1 MQSDGRKPDNA
12 AESGHKP
19 TANQMKEVKIMERT
33 VRIFWEDE
41 YLGEVL
47 TNGSLSKTG
56 AIYALG
62 YDVNDPADCEQAYNN
77 GFAAAYIDDNGD
89 YQIDT
94 IGINF
99 R

>member
-1 MQSDGRKPDNA
+1 MTGRKAPVMRLRVVT
-12 AESGHKP
+12 SPPQIK
-19 TANQMKEVKIMERT
+19 MKEVKIMERT

-41 YLGEVL
+41 YLGDVL

-62 YDVNDPADCEQAYNN
+62 YDVNDPDDCEQAYNN
-77 GFAAAYIDDNGD
+77 GFAAAYVDDNGN

>member
-1 MQSDGRKPDNA
+1 
-12 AESGHKP
+12 
-19 TANQMKEVKIMERT
+19 MERT

-56 AIYALG
+56 AVYALG

-77 GFAAAYIDDNGD
+77 GFAAAYVDDNGD

>member
-1 MQSDGRKPDNA
+1 MTGASPVMRLRVVTSPPQIKKRKRL
-12 AESGHKP
+12 
-19 TANQMKEVKIMERT
+19 KIMERT
-33 VRIFWEDE
+33 VRIFWEDK

-77 GFAAAYIDDNGD
+77 GFAAAYVDDNGD

>member
-1 MQSDGRKPDNA
+1 MTGASPVMRLRVVTSSPQIK
-12 AESGHKP
+12 
-19 TANQMKEVKIMERT
+19 MKEVKIMERT

-47 TNGSLSKTG
+47 TNGSLSKAG

-77 GFAAAYIDDNGD
+77 GFAAAYVDDNGN

>member
-1 MQSDGRKPDNA
+1 
-12 AESGHKP
+12 
-19 TANQMKEVKIMERT
+19 MERT
-33 VRIFWEDE
+33 VRIYWEDE

-47 TNGSLSKTG
+47 TNGSLSKAG

-62 YDVNDPADCEQAYNN
+62 YDVNDPDDCEQAYNN
-77 GFAAAYIDDNGD
+77 GFAAAYVDDNGD

-94 IGINF
+94 NGINF

>member
-1 MQSDGRKPDNA
+1 
-12 AESGHKP
+12 
-19 TANQMKEVKIMERT
+19 MERT

-41 YLGEVL
+41 YLGDVL

-56 AIYALG
+56 AVYALG

-77 GFAAAYIDDNGD
+77 GFVAAYVDDNGN

>member
-1 MQSDGRKPDNA
+1 MTGASPVMRRH
-12 AESGHKP
+12 GHKP
-19 TANQMKEVKIMERT
+19 VANIKMKEVKIMERT

-62 YDVNDPADCEQAYNN
+62 YDVNDPIDREQAYNN
-77 GFAAAYIDDNGD
+77 GVAAAYVDDNGD

>member
-1 MQSDGRKPDNA
+1 MTGASPVMRLRVVTSPPQIK
-12 AESGHKP
+12 
-19 TANQMKEVKIMERT
+19 TKEVKIMERT
-33 VRIFWEDE
+33 VRIFWEDK
-41 YLGEVL
+41 YLGDVL

-77 GFAAAYIDDNGD
+77 GFAAAYVDDNGD

>member
-1 MQSDGRKPDNA
+1 MTGASPVMRLRVVTSPPQIK
-12 AESGHKP
+12 
-19 TANQMKEVKIMERT
+19 TKEVRIMERT

-77 GFAAAYIDDNGD
+77 GFAAAYVDDNGN

>member
-1 MQSDGRKPDNA
+1 MTGASPVMRLRVVTSPPQIK
-12 AESGHKP
+12 
-19 TANQMKEVKIMERT
+19 TKEVRIMERT

-56 AIYALG
+56 AVYALG
-62 YDVNDPADCEQAYNN
+62 YDVNDSADCEQAYNN
-77 GFAAAYIDDNGD
+77 GFAAAYVDDNGN

>member
-1 MQSDGRKPDNA
+1 
-12 AESGHKP
+12 
-19 TANQMKEVKIMERT
+19 MERT

-41 YLGEVL
+41 YLGDVL

-62 YDVNDPADCEQAYNN
+62 YDVNDPSDCEQAYNN
-77 GFAAAYIDDNGD
+77 GFAAAYVDDNGNC
-89 YQIDT
+89 QIDT

>member
-1 MQSDGRKPDNA
+1 
-12 AESGHKP
+12 
-19 TANQMKEVKIMERT
+19 MERT
-33 VRIFWEDE
+33 VRIFWEDK

-62 YDVNDPADCEQAYNN
+62 YDVNDPNDCEQAYNN
-77 GFAAAYIDDNGD
+77 GFAAAYVDDNGD

>member
-1 MQSDGRKPDNA
+1 
-12 AESGHKP
+12 
-19 TANQMKEVKIMERT
+19 MKKEMMK
-33 VRIFWEDE
+33 
-41 YLGEVL
+41 
-47 TNGSLSKTG
+47 LSKAG

-62 YDVNDPADCEQAYNN
+62 YEQAYNN
-77 GFAAAYIDDNGD
+77 GFAAAYVDDNGD

>member
-1 MQSDGRKPDNA
+1 MTGASPVMRLRVVTSPPQIK
-12 AESGHKP
+12 
-19 TANQMKEVKIMERT
+19 MKEVKIMERI

-62 YDVNDPADCEQAYNN
+62 YDVNNPDDCEQAYNN
-77 GFAAAYIDDNGD
+77 GFAAAYVDDNGD

>member
-1 MQSDGRKPDNA
+1 
-12 AESGHKP
+12 
-19 TANQMKEVKIMERT
+19 MERT

-62 YDVNDPADCEQAYNN
+62 YDVNNADDCEQAYNN
-77 GFAAAYIDDNGD
+77 GFAAAYVDDNGN